1 MLYLGFPVE
10 DGETGMEILNKVSS
24 AVKLVHKV
32 IIVQEFN
39 YTNRFA
45 KCLTGTRDGGRIIK

>member
-1 MLYLGFPVE
+1 ME
-10 DGETGMEILNKVSS
+10 DGETSMKILNKLCH

-32 IIVQEFN
+32 IIGQEFN

-45 KCLTGTRDGGRIIK
+45 KCLTGTRDGGRV

>member
-1 MLYLGFPVE
+1 M
-10 DGETGMEILNKVSS
+10 ETLNKLHN

-45 KCLTGTRDGGRIIK
+45 KCLTGTRGGGRIIK